1 MSSDRNL
8 RFSPSFTHSSLVDW
22 DMSSD
27 RNCNSLLK
35 PLSNSLVDWDM
46 SSDRNWNVVIER
58 AVPSL
63 VDWDM
68 SSDRNQTVTVLYD
81 DLSLV
86 DWDMS
91 SDRRRWLDWRFA
103 PVKPTPAPR
112 RAVYQV
118 TIHSVSITI
127 YCYLNSCLR
136 PNLLVFGLNL
146 QVPIRFVDGTP

>member
-1 MSSDRNL
+1 MSSDRNVL
-8 RFSPSFTHSSLVDW
+8 PDAAKREFSLVDW

-27 RNCNSLLK
+27 RNLIRSFATAFL
-35 PLSNSLVDWDM
+35 SLVDWDM
-46 SSDRNWNVVIER
+46 SSDRN
-58 AVPSL
+58 P
-63 VDWDM
+63 DTDT
-68 SSDRNQTVTVLYD
+68 DTDTD
-81 DLSLV
+81 SLV

-118 TIHSVSITI
+118 TIHSVSIAI
-127 YCYLNSCLR
+127 YYYLHNCLR

-146 QVPIRFVDGTP
+146 QVPICFVDGTP